1 MPSWRVRL
9 FLPFAMRS
17 IPLPVLFVA
26 SFAGAASADS
36 APVRVFAENGELHYA
51 GVLEQDANERLFALY
66 ARLDEKPARLVITS
80 PGGDV
85 MVGLDLGEWV
95 HANGLDVRVPEYCLS
110 SCANYVFT
118 AGSRKIVASD
128 AVVGFHGGMS
138 SATFKIEGDMKPV
151 YDAMTPEDQ
160 AAFLADI
167 KRELGPMVERETG
180 FYKRIG
186 VNPQI
191 ATYGQQER
199 FKPALEGADVFTFS
213 REGFARFG
221 VDRIE
226 VTGGAWRPSEPGNK
240 LKAVVL
246 DVAEEEIAGATPASQ
261 SPLSVKPSAATQ

>member
-1 MPSWRVRL
+1 MPSWPVRS
-9 FLPFAMRS
+9 FLPFAMRY
-17 IPLPVLFVA
+17 IPLSALFVA
-26 SFAGAASADS
+26 SFAGAATADS
-36 APVRVFAENGELHYA
+36 AHVRVFAEDGELHYA
-51 GVLEQDANERLFALY
+51 GGLEQDANERLFALY
-66 ARLDEKPARLVITS
+66 ARLDEKPSRLVITS

-85 MVGLDLGEWV
+85 MVGLELGEWV
-95 HANGLDVRVPEYCLS
+95 HAKGLEVRVPEYCLS

-151 YDAMTPEDQ
+151 YDAMTPEEQ
-160 AAFLADI
+160 TAFLADI
-167 KRELGPMVERETG
+167 KKELRPMVERETG
-180 FYKRIG
+180 FYKQIG

-199 FKPALEGADVFTFS
+199 FRSALEGADVFTFS

-226 VTGGAWRPSEPGNK
+226 VTGGAWRPSGSGKK

-246 DVAEEEIAGATPASQ
+246 DVVQEGMVITTPASQ
-261 SPLSVKPSAATQ
+261 VPLSDKPSAATQ